1 MSRRLRL
8 GLLTVFAGLC
18 AVAFTVFLLYT
29 FSRPGLRVRW
39 DLTTTVDQGVSDRT
53 TDALQNLPP
62 GSTLSAFLFPEDPDN
77 QKFGSTV
84 YPQAFA
90 LLRSLAE
97 DAAVR
102 SGGRLSTLILDE
114 ASPIVAIEREISR
127 LERQPGETLIL
138 EVEGN
143 RRVLSFEDLF
153 QILRATSQGAPA
165 RLLKERVESALGDAC
180 IALTAGSIP
189 RVAVVVGYGQ
199 GSMEEAG
206 ELFELRIQLQRE
218 NWDVFA
224 IQGPAEAADADLIV
238 IPGQRRPFLPTD
250 AVAMADWILADKPL
264 LLALGP
270 NSPSDVVEYWND
282 LFTDHGTGFDEGLI
296 CEPIR
301 IQGGYVTGR
310 SDCAFLEIQ
319 PEQLSPQHSITVP
332 LIEASRFLLFR
343 GVRPVKFESG
353 TNDYTQERL
362 IRSGALAWIE
372 DPRKNLFERDPG
384 EKRGVVPLA
393 VAAERWS
400 PGRDG
405 LHGRVVLLGSAE
417 SIRSDMVYNRE
428 LLAGALLWLSAEE
441 DKERGLVGLG
451 ELPFRPQREVMA
463 RIKDIGIFWIP
474 GLTFLF
480 GFVIYL
486 KRKR

>member
-29 FSRPGLRVRW
+29 FSRPGLRTRW
-39 DLTTTVDQGVSDRT
+39 DLTTAEDQGLSDRT
-53 TDALQNLPP
+53 TEALQNLPE
-62 GSTLSAFLFPEDPDN
+62 GSTLSAFLFPEDPDI

-84 YPQAFA
+84 YAQAFV

-102 SGGRLSTLILDE
+102 SGGQLSTLILDE
-114 ASPIVAIEREISR
+114 ASPLVAIEREIVR
-127 LERQPGETLIL
+127 LDRQPGETLIL
-138 EVEGN
+138 EVDGN

-153 QILRATSQGAPA
+153 QILRATPQGDPA
-165 RLLKERVESALGDAC
+165 RLLKERVESALGDAS
-180 IALTAGSIP
+180 IALSAGSIP
-189 RVAVVVGYGQ
+189 RAAVVVGYGQ
-199 GSMEEAG
+199 GSMEESG
-206 ELFELRIQLQRE
+206 EIFELRMQLQRE

-224 IQGPAEAADADLIV
+224 IQGPEEAADADLII

-270 NSPSDVVEYWND
+270 NAPNDVVAYWND
-282 LFTDHGTGFDEGLI
+282 LLAEHGTGFGEGLI
-296 CEPIR
+296 CEPLR

-310 SDCAFLEIQ
+310 SDCAFLEIKS
-319 PEQLSPQHSITVP
+319 EQLSPQHSITVP
-332 LIEASRFLLFR
+332 IIEASRFLLFR

-362 IRSGALAWIE
+362 IRSGSLAWIE
-372 DPRKNLFERDPG
+372 DPRKNLFEMDPG
-384 EKRGVVPLA
+384 EKRGVVPIA
-393 VAAERWS
+393 VAAERWA
-400 PGRDG
+400 PGDSG
-405 LHGRVVLLGSAE
+405 LHGRVVVLGSAE
-417 SIRSDMVYNRE
+417 SIRSDMLYNRE
-428 LLAGALLWLSAEE
+428 LLAGSLLWLSAEE
-441 DKERGLVGLG
+441 SKERGLVGLG

-463 RIKDIGIFWIP
+463 RIQNIGVFWIP
-474 GLTFLF
+474 GLTFLV
-480 GFVIYL
+480 GLLIYW